1 MRAVKEL
8 EALNIRTGLVSN
20 TDSRMREPELTL
32 QTLGVGHSYLVT
44 DLVIDDLGIQSYLD
58 PVLLSEEQGI
68 EKPSAEIFQRAC
80 NIAGVQ
86 LGEVLHVGDEL
97 KA

>member
-1 MRAVKEL
+1 MQEL
-8 EALNIRTGLVSN
+8 KALNIRTGLVSN
-20 TDSRMREPELTL
+20 TDSRMREPELTP
-32 QTLGVGHSYLVT
+32 QTLGVRHSYFVT
-44 DLVIDDLGIQSYLD
+44 GLVIGDLGIEPYLD
-58 PVLLSEEQGI
+58 PVLLSEEQGV